1 MNKMKKIVL
10 LFTLAFIILSMAS
23 CDLLRDYYDEYGHVH
38 TYSDWVITK
47 EASCFEEGIQTRICN
62 NCDKTQTLPISAGHR
77 WQSDW
82 TVIKDATCTEDGL
95 RERIC
100 DFCQA
105 KESEAIAAP
114 TFHPWGNWTITKEA
128 TCTEDGL
135 REKICDS
142 CQAKESEA
150 IAALTLHPWGAWEI
164 IEEATCDEVGERKR
178 TCTSCGEVKSENVA
192 ATSHAWG
199 DWTITKEATCTE
211 DGSKERTCSSCNEK
225 QIETVVASAHTFI
238 DGVCSKCNALRM
250 SNIILPEPPITLNYR
265 SWASITITSLRI
277 EIDKSGS
284 TEYVKI
290 YYTAE
295 KTYDDSG
302 AGSTLFF
309 SIYKLYD
316 SQGYVVRQ
324 GTVSHYDLVVGDKVA
339 GSISLGKLLEFD
351 PNETYTLVL
360 TDYK

>member
-23 CDLLRDYYDEYGHVH
+23 CDLLRDYYDEYEHVH

-62 NCDKTQTLPISAGHR
+62 NCDQTQTLRISAGHR
-77 WQSDW
+77 WQSEW

-150 IAALTLHPWGAWEI
+150 IAVLTSHPWGA
-164 IEEATCDEVGERKR
+164 
-178 TCTSCGEVKSENVA
+178 
-192 ATSHAWG
+192 
-199 DWTITKEATCTE
+199 WTITKEATCTE

>member
-23 CDLLRDYYDEYGHVH
+23 CDLFGDYDGEDEHVH

-77 WQSDW
+77 WQREW
-82 TVIKDATCTEDGL
+82 TVI
-95 RERIC
+95 
-100 DFCQA
+100 
-105 KESEAIAAP
+105 
-114 TFHPWGNWTITKEA
+114 KEA

-135 REKICDS
+135 RERICDS

-164 IEEATCDEVGERKR
+164 IEEVTCTKDGERKR
-178 TCTSCGEVKSENVA
+178 TCTYCGEVNTENVAATSHSWSAWTIIKEATCAEGGERKRTCTYCGEVKSENVV

-211 DGSKERTCSSCNEK
+211 DGSKERTCSSCNKK
-225 QIETVVASAHTFI
+225 QIETVASAHTFI

-250 SNIILPEPPITLNYR
+250 YNIIIPEPPFTLDYY
-265 SWASITITSLRI
+265 STSITITSLRI
-277 EIDKSGS
+277 EIDKSYS

-295 KTYDDSG
+295 KTYDSYG
-302 AGSTLFF
+302 ASSTNTCSF
-309 SIYKLYD
+309 IYKLYD

-324 GTVSHYDLVVGDKVA
+324 GTDYNYDLVVGDKVA
-339 GSISLGKLLEFD
+339 SYISLGTLSGLD

-360 TDYK
+360 IDNK